1 MKGAVVVVGKS
12 SRRTGVESGRPLSA
26 SRQRKRVAREAAVA
40 VAAPSP
46 PAEVSGIYIQQA
58 AAMVGTTSAS
68 LRMWEKYE
76 LVEPCRTQSGYRV
89 YSLADIE
96 RLRQVQ
102 QLLQDGVN
110 PAGILKILK
119 DDVKPA
125 PAQRQ
130 RHDEA
135 RRARTVG
142 DTVRAMRARGE
153 LTLRQVSERTGLSPS
168 YISSV
173 ERSLASPS
181 IASLQKLATAFGTN
195 VLALMSDSY
204 EAPNTPVVR
213 VAARRTLNSD
223 KGVTIEDL
231 STAGSNLE
239 PLLFTIQPGA
249 GSDGPLS
256 HEGEEFLYVLSGDVV
271 IRLDGTDDYSLEPG
285 DSMAFESPRHHQFS
299 NVGTRPATVLWINTP
314 RTF

>member
-1 MKGAVVVVGKS
+1 MVVGKLSRIAEPDSRGS
-12 SRRTGVESGRPLSA
+12 SAAPTKP
-26 SRQRKRVAREAAVA
+26 KRAANEAAIV
-40 VAAPSP
+40 VVPESP
-46 PAEVSGIYIQQA
+46 PVETPVEISGIYIQQA

-76 LVEPCRTQSGYRV
+76 LIEPGRTNSGYRV

-102 QLLQDGVN
+102 ELLQDGVN

-119 DDVKPA
+119 EDAKPA
-125 PAQRQ
+125 SSQRH

-135 RRARTVG
+135 RRARSVG
-142 DTVRAMRARGE
+142 DTIRTLRARSE

-168 YISSV
+168 YLSSV

-204 EAPNTPVVR
+204 EPPNTPVVR
-213 VAARRTLNSD
+213 VADRRMLNRG

-256 HEGEEFLYVLSGDVV
+256 HEGEEFLYVLCGQVI
-271 IRLDGTDDYSLEPG
+271 IRLDGTDDYALQPG
-285 DSMAFESPRHHQFS
+285 DSMAFESPRPHQFS
-299 NVGTRPATVLWINTP
+299 NVGVEPVTVLWVNTP